1 MREYIKPETEI
12 IPSAMTIM
20 ASGVS
25 GVNNEVG
32 NDDEFTNTSNFETD
46 LQQVESKS
54 LWED

>member
-20 ASGVS
+20 AGLS
-25 GVNNEVG
+25 NHEEVG
-32 NDDEFTNTSNFETD
+32 NPDDEFTNTSNFETD

>member
-20 ASGVS
+20 AGIS

-32 NDDEFTNTSNFETD
+32 GEDEFTNTSNFETD

>member
-25 GVNNEVG
+25 GVNDEVG
-32 NDDEFTNTSNFETD
+32 GEDEFTNTSNFETD

>member
-25 GVNNEVG
+25 GVNDEVG